1 MASKKKKKKVVKKQ
15 SASDKALASAKA
27 TLAKAKGMTLDKPK
41 TSSSTPKTT
50 SGVSSS
56 GGSSVSNQL
65 KSIQEQALKIQNEL
79 NKSVASGQIQSSAPK
94 TTVTPT
100 TSAPST
106 DLKNLSI
113 GLAGGTGGAVQTSAG
128 QETPQQTVARVS
140 RQSGNA
146 VIPSQ
151 GTSPD
156 LTNLSVGLV
165 QGQQQSGQSPED
177 WARAFME
184 QMQGQNPDT
193 SGVGTQSTQGDAS
206 AGVQPG
212 VNDAMAGVAGATGG
226 MDFMGSIGGTPGT
239 SVPQGPMGASGA
251 GPVTGATGGYVKV
264 GPAYFE
270 KYSDGLRAVSD
281 PTVISGLKHGT
292 IPYATQ
298 GLDGTTFS
306 KYSVPLVDP
315 TKQAVADANLRA
327 MGLPA
332 EGDMV
337 DQGAGLLNTYQN
349 YQQKYGLSQT
359 QTDYFNDPMK
369 TVREITSQIFEM
381 SGVSDA
387 NDMIKDITGDL
398 EDLENERDGKI
409 ADIND
414 NPWLTE
420 GVRLRQIASVEARY
434 EDKIANHTNRL
445 RLLED
450 VRNNAQQQAQF
461 AVGTAISLWDKER
474 TFQQH
479 QIDSWNEQAQ
489 NQIDNTFKAAQL
501 DLAMRNS
508 GTSTMQEYLFAKENG
523 FQGDI
528 IDYQRAVSTAT
539 RAPSD
544 GGFLTPAQMNATINQ
559 ITGAF
564 DNEPIVREYNT
575 ITAGLNF
582 IRSLGTSP
590 TDDQARIYQFAKIM
604 DPNSAVREG
613 EYATVQEY
621 STALLQRFGLQ
632 AQRVFTNS
640 GILTPEARNFLLTTL
655 EKRHAVSQ
663 GQYDN
668 LYQQYQG
675 RIQNVMNGGLNTL
688 PQYAYTQPSIGTS
701 FPGIQQVPG
710 TQTMAPTTQAPQYT
724 LPGGQTVT
732 RIQ

>member
-1 MASKKKKKKVVKKQ
+1 MASKKKKKKIVKRQ

-27 TLAKAKGMTLDKPK
+27 TLNKAKGMTLDKPK
-41 TSSSTPKTT
+41 TPTTSKTT
-50 SGVSSS
+50 S

-65 KSIQEQALKIQNEL
+65 KSIQDQALKIQDEL
-79 NKSVASGQIQSSAPK
+79 NKSVASGQIQSGAPK
-94 TTVTPT
+94 TTPT
-100 TSAPST
+100 TSTPST

-113 GLAGGTGGAVQTSAG
+113 GLAQGANITQDQINAGGIKQ
-128 QETPQQTVARVS
+128 TPQQTP
-140 RQSGNA
+140 Q
-146 VIPSQ
+146 
-151 GTSPD
+151 
-156 LTNLSVGLV
+156 
-165 QGQQQSGQSPED
+165 QSPED
-177 WARAFME
+177 WAQQLMY
-184 QMQGQNPDT
+184 QLQGQNPDT

-206 AGVQPG
+206 AGVQTG
-212 VNDAMAGVAGATGG
+212 VNDAVAGMAGG
-226 MDFMGSIGGTPGT
+226 MNAVGSIGGTPNVSTPQSPAGAMGT
-239 SVPQGPMGASGA
+239 
-251 GPVTGATGGYVKV
+251 PVTGATGGYVKV

-281 PTVISGLKHGT
+281 ATVISGLKHGT

-315 TKQAVADANLRA
+315 AKQAIADANLRM

-337 DQGAGLLNTYQN
+337 NEGAGLANTYQN
-349 YQQKYGLSQT
+349 YKQKYGLSQT

-369 TVREITSQIFEM
+369 TVRDITSQIYEM

-398 EDLENERDGKI
+398 EDLENERDDKI

-434 EDKIANHTNRL
+434 EDRIANHTNRL

-450 VRNNAQQQAQF
+450 VRDNAQQQAQF

-474 TFQQH
+474 TFQQN

-489 NQIDNTFKAAQL
+489 REIDNSYKAAQL
-501 DLAMRNS
+501 ELGMFNATRTKMD
-508 GTSTMQEYLFAKENG
+508 EYLDAKAAG
-523 FQGDI
+523 FTGSYN
-528 IDYQRAVSTAT
+528 DYYNYG
-539 RAPSD
+539 SD
-544 GGFLTPAQMNATINQ
+544 GGGGLTPAQLNATINQ

-582 IRSLGTSP
+582 IRSLGSSP

-632 AQRVFTNS
+632 AQRVFTNT
-640 GILTPEARNFLLTTL
+640 GILTPEARTFLLNTL
-655 EKRHAVSQ
+655 EKRYVVSQ
-663 GQYDN
+663 GQYTN
-668 LYQQYQG
+668 LQSSYQN
-675 RIQNVMNGGLNTL
+675 RINNVMSGGFNTL
-688 PQYAYTQPSIGTS
+688 PNYEYTQPNTNGS

-710 TQTMAPTTQAPQYT
+710 MQTMAPTTQGVKIPLT
-724 LPGGQTVT
+724 GDNTVT
-732 RIQ
+732 RIR